1 MMTFVVMLSIGLQ
14 LAAAAWAIR
23 LMRYT
28 GKRVAWFLISSA
40 LLLMALRRVIALIGI
55 MNRGNLPWID
65 VNEFVGLAISL
76 LMVAGVVLIEGYF
89 RHSHQADLEVRERE
103 HLFRLLFERGGEG
116 NLLIDGGVFID
127 CNARALELLGLP
139 AKEDLIGREPS
150 SVSPPMQPDG
160 EPSDRKAA
168 AMIKRGLRDGSVHFE
183 WMHSRADGS
192 LLPVD
197 VVLTAIPLHGRT
209 ILHTSWRDISARRRA
224 EQALQE
230 SLQTS
235 EDIIRSMPMGI
246 FIYHYTPAND
256 RFVLI
261 GGNGEAERLT
271 GHSLPEVRGR
281 SLDDLWRTWY
291 DGEGV
296 HDRLMQVL
304 QEGTVYHVDD
314 LDYDDGTVHGT
325 FRLSIFRLP
334 ASRLVVA
341 FEDITSQRQRED
353 AIRLSEERHRDLVA
367 TMAQGVVYQASDGRI
382 LSTNPA
388 GERILGIT
396 FDQMVG
402 RTSLDPRWRA
412 LQEDGSELPGAA
424 HPAMVALETGK
435 PVHDFMM
442 GVYNPSTDEQR
453 WIIVDAVPLFRTGED
468 RPYQV
473 YTTFTDIS
481 ALKKAEEENRRLNA
495 ELEDRVKER
504 TAELEFTNQEL
515 EAFTYSISHD
525 LQAPVR
531 AIDGFSQALMDR
543 CGEQLS
549 PDGRRYLDYLKV
561 SAGKMQ
567 DLIGALLSL
576 SRTGRSPVR
585 MMPVDPTTLVR
596 DVLDVLQ
603 PELEGR
609 VVDIQIDP
617 LPPFRGDPTL
627 MKQVYHN
634 LLANAVKFTSR
645 CDRAAIH
652 VGCTGTGPARVYFV
666 RDNGV
671 GFDPAHAE
679 RLFGVFQRLHR
690 DEDFKGTGVGLAI
703 AQRIIRRHRG
713 WIWAEARPGTGA
725 TFFFHLHSAEP
736 DVEVAA

>member
-1 MMTFVVMLSIGLQ
+1 MTTFVVMLSIGMQ

-23 LMRYT
+23 LIRYT
-28 GKRVAWFLISSA
+28 GKRVAWYLISVA
-40 LLLMALRRVIALIGI
+40 LLLMAVRRIIALVGLVSK
-55 MNRGNLPWID
+55 GTLWWID
-65 VNEFVGLAISL
+65 ANEFVGLAISV
-76 LMVAGVVLIEGYF
+76 LMVVGVVLIEGYF
-89 RHSHQADLEVRERE
+89 RHSQQADLEVRERE

-127 CNARALELLGLP
+127 CNARALDLLGLTTK
-139 AKEDLIGREPS
+139 ADLIGRDPS
-150 SVSPPMQPDG
+150 SISPPTQPDG
-160 EPSDRKAA
+160 EPSGRKAS
-168 AMIKRGLRDGSVHFE
+168 AMIERGLREGSVHFE
-183 WMHSRADGS
+183 WMHTRADGT
-192 LLPVD
+192 LVPVD

-209 ILHTSWRDISARRRA
+209 ILHTSWRDVSARRRA

-235 EDIIRSMPMGI
+235 EDIIRSMPVGI
-246 FIYHYTPAND
+246 FIYHYVPASG
-256 RFVLI
+256 RFILI
-261 GGNGEAERLT
+261 GGNSEAERLT
-271 GHSLPEVRGR
+271 GLSTQELRGR
-281 SLDDLWRTWY
+281 SLDELWRSWY
-291 DGEGV
+291 ESDGV
-296 HDRLMQVL
+296 HEQVMQVVRT
-304 QEGTVYHVDD
+304 GTVYRVDG
-314 LDYDDGTVHGT
+314 LEYDDGTVKGT

-341 FEDITSQRQRED
+341 FEDITAQRQRED
-353 AIRLSEERHRDLVA
+353 IIRLSNERHRNLVE
-367 TMAQGVVYQASDGRI
+367 TMAQGVVYQSSDGRI

-388 GERILGIT
+388 GERILGLT
-396 FDQMVG
+396 FDQMAG

-412 LQEDGSELPGAA
+412 VREDGSDLPGSA
-424 HPAMVALETGK
+424 HPAMVALHTGK

-442 GVYNPSTDEQR
+442 GVFNPSTDDMR
-453 WIIVDAVPLFRTGED
+453 WIIVDAVPLSRPGED

-481 ALKKAEEENRRLNA
+481 ALKKAQEENRLLNA
-495 ELEDRVKER
+495 ELEDRVRQR

-531 AIDGFSQALMDR
+531 AIDGFSQALADR

-549 PDGRRYLDYLKV
+549 ADGRRYIEYLKV

-567 DLIGALLSL
+567 DLIGALLTL
-576 SRTGRSPVR
+576 SRTGRSPVQTV
-585 MMPVDPTTLVR
+585 PVDPAVLVR
-596 DVLDVLQ
+596 DVLEVLQ

-609 VVDIQIDP
+609 SIDIQIDP
-617 LPPFRGDPTL
+617 LPPFLGDPTL

-634 LLANAVKFTSR
+634 LLANAVKFTAR
-645 CDRAAIH
+645 CDRAMIQ

-671 GFDPAHAE
+671 GFDPAQAE

-690 DEDFKGTGVGLAI
+690 EEDFKGTGVGLAI

-713 WIWAEARPGTGA
+713 WIWAEAQPGKGA
-725 TFFFHLHSAEP
+725 TFFFHLHTAAA
-736 DVEVAA
+736 DREVAA